1 LRSKAELGL
10 RAKASWFVNKGG
22 FQMQKADW
30 DKLDKLTDWLKAVP
44 WKFFCTF
51 TFAWRVSDPQAEKAF
66 DAFINRLERHLGCEV
81 CFVRGDEKRFSGC
94 GMPASGRHFHAL
106 LTCLASVEATL
117 IESLW
122 TSMAGSRAN
131 GAGAQVEAYNP
142 NENGAK
148 YVLKCIYQPDGNWAF
163 RNLDL
168 FLPEANNSQK
178 MNKRCRRRRKRFNAR
193 REKFA

>member
-1 LRSKAELGL
+1 
-10 RAKASWFVNKGG
+10 
-22 FQMQKADW
+22 MQKADW